1 MYYLLSIYI
10 ETFDH
15 KYQFHE
21 KEKKCL
27 SNMNG
32 YIRIKR
38 FSQISFNALAIS
50 LTVFKINVFKAP
62 YFFEKFPLLL
72 E

>member
-1 MYYLLSIYI
+1 
-10 ETFDH
+10 
-15 KYQFHE
+15 
-21 KEKKCL
+21 
-27 SNMNG
+27 MNG